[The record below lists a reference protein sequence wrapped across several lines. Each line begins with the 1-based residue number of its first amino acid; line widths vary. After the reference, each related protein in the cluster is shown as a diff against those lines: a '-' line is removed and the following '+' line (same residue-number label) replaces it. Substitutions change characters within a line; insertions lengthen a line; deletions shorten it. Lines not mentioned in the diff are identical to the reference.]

1 MTMLASP
8 SARRAAL
15 VAPLAAAL
23 LLPATLFAQDW
34 TWSGTVA
41 RGNWVKTHNING
53 GITVEQGTGD
63 KVEVTAIKKASRGG
77 DTSIVRIE
85 AKQAANGGDV
95 VLCAIWD
102 DQGTCDEDGYHGN
115 RRNRDWDNDDR
126 RNVSVEFRV
135 KLPAGVK
142 LDAHTVN
149 GGIDIAG
156 ATSEVEARTVNGAI
170 HASSSGGPV
179 RAETTN
185 GSIDV
190 RMGTFSGTE
199 SISYRTVNGSV
210 RVRLPENVNA
220 DIELSTV
227 NGSLTSAF
235 PIMMQGR
242 MDRRHI
248 SAKLG
253 NGGPRLSFST
263 VNGSVEL
270 MKL

>member
-1 MTMLASP
+1 M
-8 SARRAAL
+8 
-15 VAPLAAAL
+15 
-23 LLPATLFAQDW
+23 
-34 TWSGTVA
+34 
-41 RGNWVKTHNING
+41 
-53 GITVEQGTGD
+53 
-63 KVEVTAIKKASRGG
+63 
-77 DTSIVRIE
+77 
-85 AKQAANGGDV
+85 
-95 VLCAIWD
+95 
-102 DQGTCDEDGYHGN
+102 
-115 RRNRDWDNDDR
+115 
-126 RNVSVEFRV
+126 

-220 DIELSTV
+220 DVELSTV

-270 MKL
+270 MQL